1 MEEPPE
7 QIILTIAQSVI
18 SHPLSFEIIFSLII
32 MALLLL
38 CSALISGSEV
48 AYFSLNGAEID
59 RLRASKSKSEIRV
72 IELLERPKRLLAT
85 ILIAN
90 NFINVGIVIL
100 STYIIDG
107 LFTFNNY
114 QFKFFIQVG
123 VVTFILLLIGEVIPK
138 VYATRKAEKLAGI
151 MAIPLFYVQL
161 IVKPVSSILVQST
174 NFIDKR
180 IKKKGHNISVGELS
194 HALELSSDENG
205 RDEDQKILEGIVKFG
220 NTDVKQI
227 MTSRI
232 DVVPIEI
239 TATYQEVVSI
249 ILDCGYSRIPV
260 FKDNFDNIAGVLY
273 IKDLLPHLD
282 DDDFDWTMILRSPFF
297 VPENKKIDDLLR
309 EFQTKKI
316 HLAIVVD
323 EYGGTSGIVSLE
335 DVLEEIVGEIS
346 DEFDDDDLVYSKLD
360 DNNYVFEG
368 KTPLNDLYRILEVES
383 EELFE
388 EQKGDAETLAGFL
401 IELKG
406 KIPKKGE
413 KVRFEQYLF
422 TVEAADK
429 RRVKRIKVTIDPEN
443 LGEDND
449 L

>member
-7 QIILTIAQSVI
+7 QLTIILVQSII
-18 SHPLSFEIIFSLII
+18 SHEITFEITISMVI

-48 AYFSLNGAEID
+48 AYFSLSGSEID
-59 RLRASKSKSEIRV
+59 RLKTSKNRSEIR
-72 IELLERPKRLLAT
+72 ILELLERPKRLLAT

-100 STYIIDG
+100 STFIIDG
-107 LFTFNNY
+107 LFTFHNN
-114 QFKFFIQVG
+114 QLKFFIQVIA
-123 VVTFILLLIGEVIPK
+123 VTFILLLIGEVIPK
-138 VYATRKAEKLAGI
+138 VYATRKAERLAGI

-194 HALELSSDENG
+194 HALELSSDENAK
-205 RDEDQKILEGIVKFG
+205 DEDQKILEGIVKFG

-232 DVVPIEI
+232 DVVPLEI
-239 TATYQEVVSI
+239 TATYQEVVKT

-260 FKDNFDNIAGVLY
+260 YKENFDTIVGVLY

-282 DDDFDWTMILRSPFF
+282 NEDFDWTSILRNPFF

-309 EFQTKKI
+309 EFQGKKI

-360 DNNYVFEG
+360 EFNYVFEG
-368 KTPLNDLYRILEVES
+368 KTPLNDVYRILEVPS

-401 IELKG
+401 LELKG

-429 RRVKRIKVTIDPEN
+429 RRVKRIKVTIEK
-443 LGEDND
+443 DNTTESND
-449 L
+449 

>member
-7 QIILTIAQSVI
+7 QLTIILVQSII
-18 SHPLSFEIIFSLII
+18 SHEITFEIAISMVI

-48 AYFSLNGAEID
+48 AYFSLSGSEID
-59 RLRASKSKSEIRV
+59 RLKTSKNRSEIR
-72 IELLERPKRLLAT
+72 ILELLERPKRLLAT

-100 STYIIDG
+100 STFIIDG
-107 LFTFNNY
+107 LFTFHNN
-114 QFKFFIQVG
+114 QLKFFIQVIA
-123 VVTFILLLIGEVIPK
+123 VTFILLLIGEVIPK
-138 VYATRKAEKLAGI
+138 VYATRKAERLAAI

-194 HALELSSDENG
+194 HALELSSDENAK
-205 RDEDQKILEGIVKFG
+205 DEDQKILEGIVKFG

-232 DVVPIEI
+232 DVVPLEI
-239 TATYQEVVSI
+239 TATYQEVVKT

-260 FKDNFDNIAGVLY
+260 YKENFDTIVGVLY

-282 DDDFDWTMILRSPFF
+282 NEDFDWTSILRNPFF

-309 EFQTKKI
+309 EFQGKKI

-360 DNNYVFEG
+360 EFNYVFEG
-368 KTPLNDLYRILEVES
+368 KTPLNDVYRILEVPS

-401 IELKG
+401 LELKG

-429 RRVKRIKVTIDPEN
+429 RRVKRIKVTIEK
-443 LGEDND
+443 DNTTESND
-449 L
+449 

>member
-1 MEEPPE
+1 LEEPPE
-7 QIILTIAQSVI
+7 QLTIILVQSII
-18 SHPLSFEIIFSLII
+18 SHEITFEITISMVI

-48 AYFSLNGAEID
+48 AYFSLSGSEID
-59 RLRASKSKSEIRV
+59 RLKTSKNRSEIR
-72 IELLERPKRLLAT
+72 ILELLERPKRLLAT

-100 STYIIDG
+100 STFIIDG
-107 LFTFNNY
+107 LFTFHNN
-114 QFKFFIQVG
+114 QLKFFIQVIA
-123 VVTFILLLIGEVIPK
+123 VTFILLLIGEVIPK
-138 VYATRKAEKLAGI
+138 VYATRKAERLAGI

-194 HALELSSDENG
+194 HALELSSDENAK
-205 RDEDQKILEGIVKFG
+205 DEDQKILEGIVKFG

-232 DVVPIEI
+232 DVVPLEI
-239 TATYQEVVSI
+239 TATYQEVVKT

-260 FKDNFDNIAGVLY
+260 YKENFDTIVGVLY

-282 DDDFDWTMILRSPFF
+282 NEDFDWTSILRNPFF

-309 EFQTKKI
+309 EFQGKKI

-360 DNNYVFEG
+360 EFNYVFEG
-368 KTPLNDLYRILEVES
+368 KTPLNDVYRILEVPS

-401 IELKG
+401 LELKG

-429 RRVKRIKVTIDPEN
+429 RRVKRIKVTIEK
-443 LGEDND
+443 DNTTESND
-449 L
+449 